1 MRLTS
6 CVGFICPSPVRIKAR
21 GRTRRKG
28 SSAAFRIDAQGLDPL
43 SQRIAERKNQ
53 RAKQLELKKSQL
65 NVKQADARD
74 ALNERQ
80 RSLQSKNEV
89 LLREAQ
95 AANETSRVERQEAL
109 SKFNAQ
115 RQLSREKAESR
126 ARARREARLQGKQ
139 LVAEQKVLIAA
150 RAQKQQEELKATN
163 ATRRVAR
170 AQRDANEASKK
181 NIRRESWRS
190 LYFTVGGSSKL
201 IKTKPPINVAD
212 PFSERKYRLFPNLG
226 RALGKIIRG
235 ELRVQSSSFTAA
247 LDPVKEIKCAGA
259 PGTLSKPAPE
269 KMQEFLQAKEPQ
281 TDTPPFGEMES
292 QNQIDAV
299 NQEWAERWSKR

>member
-1 MRLTS
+1 M
-6 CVGFICPSPVRIKAR
+6 
-21 GRTRRKG
+21 
-28 SSAAFRIDAQGLDPL
+28 
-43 SQRIAERKNQ
+43 
-53 RAKQLELKKSQL
+53 
-65 NVKQADARD
+65 
-74 ALNERQ
+74 
-80 RSLQSKNEV
+80 
-89 LLREAQ
+89 REAQ
-95 AANETSRVERQEAL
+95 AANETSRVELQEAL
-109 SKFNAQ
+109 SKLNAQ

-181 NIRRESWRS
+181 KIRRESWRS

-235 ELRVQSSSFTAA
+235 ELRGQSSSFTDA

>member
-1 MRLTS
+1 MGKTLLLRTHQPFVKGRRAAALRFMRLTS

-65 NVKQADARD
+65 K
-74 ALNERQ
+74 
-80 RSLQSKNEV
+80 SKNEV

-163 ATRRVAR
+163 ATRRVA
-170 AQRDANEASKK
+170 
-181 NIRRESWRS
+181 
-190 LYFTVGGSSKL
+190 
-201 IKTKPPINVAD
+201 
-212 PFSERKYRLFPNLG
+212 
-226 RALGKIIRG
+226 
-235 ELRVQSSSFTAA
+235 
-247 LDPVKEIKCAGA
+247 
-259 PGTLSKPAPE
+259 
-269 KMQEFLQAKEPQ
+269 
-281 TDTPPFGEMES
+281 
-292 QNQIDAV
+292 
-299 NQEWAERWSKR
+299 